1 MNIPQ
6 NNQFFSINLMANAP
20 AARQLLLNH
29 VNSNNYYD
37 VPGPGS
43 GKFYDPNSHPF
54 RSQFTSD
61 LAALGSVPQNVERM
75 ISIAD
80 GSANG
85 QSTGNVGPGEEFLR
99 LVFPKAVIT
108 DPRVGFYAIGLGVIV
123 NPNSFLGTITAQFPF
138 QITWPTATANWLD
151 SAPGSPFALQ
161 SLVPPGESTSA
172 DGKTKVRVEYP
183 DDQGNTFVFIPS
195 FCALGINSGDPF
207 FDISVDATSS
217 STGFEHDLTP
227 FDRIF
232 LIM

>member
-183 DDQGNTFVFIPS
+183 DEQGKTFGFIPTFS
-195 FCALGINSGDPF
+195 ALGINTGDPF